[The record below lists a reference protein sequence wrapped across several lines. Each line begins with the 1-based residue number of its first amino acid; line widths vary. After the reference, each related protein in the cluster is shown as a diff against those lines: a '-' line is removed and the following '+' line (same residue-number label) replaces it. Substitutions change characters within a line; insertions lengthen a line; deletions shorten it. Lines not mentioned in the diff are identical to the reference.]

1 MPQAGIHAMV
11 GMLSQKFTG
20 KRQWLLFGII
30 LGSFIPDMDN
40 FGVAAATLAKLPT
53 EGIHRT
59 ATHSVFFAM
68 AIAAIFFVIA
78 KVKKDIRWSNLGI
91 GLGLGILF
99 HNLLDIFLWFNGVA
113 LFWPFPLWI
122 NIWANTTPPSW
133 FMKFMDPAEFL
144 CFGIY
149 LMVLGSWARKYDTD
163 EDFAGKHR
171 MWMVIE
177 FALFVIFTPLAYI
190 MTKGFLTIFGA
201 LYLFSIMTA
210 FFVTIRMRKTVEAAE
225 ASQ

>member
-68 AIAAIFFVIA
+68 AIAAIFIVIG

-122 NIWANTTPPSW
+122 NIWANTAPPSW

-171 MWMVIE
+171 MWTVIE